1 MPYTTK
7 NNILNMNFDFALD
20 KDYEINLEGLSGEF
34 KIIGDDNNIIQESN
48 VYIDDW
54 LNALV
59 EGFKI
64 LESENSNQR
73 IEMDL
78 ESEPDPLELEL
89 RGEFL
94 TIIYKNNSVKVNSFQ
109 EAKTKLKNKI
119 SLIFNELVSVPNWEE
134 DINLKP
140 LINYLK

>member
-1 MPYTTK
+1 
-7 NNILNMNFDFALD
+7 MNFDFALD

-73 IEMDL
+73 IKMDL

>member
-20 KDYEINLEGLSGEF
+20 KEYEINLEGLSGEF

-59 EGFKI
+59 EGFII

>member
-1 MPYTTK
+1 
-7 NNILNMNFDFALD
+7 MNFDFALD
-20 KDYEINLEGLSGEF
+20 KEYEINLEGLSGEF

-64 LESENSNQR
+64 LESENSKQR